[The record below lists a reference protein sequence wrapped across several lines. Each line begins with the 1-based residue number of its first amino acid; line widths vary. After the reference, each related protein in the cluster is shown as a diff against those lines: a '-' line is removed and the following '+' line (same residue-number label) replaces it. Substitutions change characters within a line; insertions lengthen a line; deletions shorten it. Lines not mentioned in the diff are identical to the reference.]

1 MAVGQEEK
9 TNEKRQANRAYAN
22 MTIPFRQLLCWSSVD
37 IIQQKYKK
45 KRWDE
50 FINKFDLAKHNKTNS
65 KTLKANA

>member
-45 KRWDE
+45 KKDE
-50 FINKFDLAKHNKTNS
+50 TSSLTS
-65 KTLKANA
+65 LT